1 MTDVVIA
8 GASGFI
14 GGHLSAAFRGE
25 GRTVRAIGR
34 GRSTDARWGDADDL
48 TRVVDGAGLVINL
61 AGKPVHARYNDASRN
76 EILRSRVETTRELGE
91 AIARAAT
98 PPPLWLNQ
106 STATAYSHST
116 DHAHTEADAT
126 GQQGFSE
133 DVARA
138 WEREFELAD
147 APATRKVAMRTTIAL
162 GHDSEATQLL
172 FRLARLGLGGPQ
184 IDGWWFAHDRYRGF
198 AADRGSAEAKAP
210 SRGRA
215 TRGRQRFSWIH
226 IDDVVGAV
234 RHIEATE
241 SIVGPVNF
249 AAPEASTNAELMRL
263 LRQIVGMPIGIPA
276 PRFVLEPATWL
287 LRTESELLLKSRW
300 VSPGALL
307 ASGYSFQQPRLDWS
321 LRDIWARMRAA
332 SVVE

>member
-14 GGHLSAAFRGE
+14 GSHLSAAFRRE
-25 GRTVRAIGR
+25 GRTVRTIGR
-34 GRSTDARWGDADDL
+34 GSAADAVWGDADGL
-48 TRVVDGAGLVINL
+48 TRVLDGAALLVNL
-61 AGKPVHARYNDASRN
+61 AGKPVHARYDDASRN
-76 EILRSRVETTRELGE
+76 EILRSRVQTTRELGE
-91 AIARAAT
+91 AVARAAA
-98 PPPLWLNQ
+98 PPALWLNQ
-106 STATAYSHST
+106 STATAYAHST
-116 DHAHTEADAT
+116 THAHTEDDPA

-147 APATRKVAMRTTIAL
+147 APATRKAVMRTTIAL
-162 GHDSEATQLL
+162 GHDSEATRLL

-184 IDGWWFAHDRYRGF
+184 IDGWWFPHNRYRGL
-198 AADRGSAEAKAP
+198 AADRGSGEATAP
-210 SRGRA
+210 SRGRG

-234 RHIEATE
+234 RHIEATP

-263 LRQIVGMPIGIPA
+263 LRQTVGMPIGIPA

-300 VSPGALL
+300 VAPGKLL
-307 ASGYSFQQPRLDWS
+307 ASGYAFQQPRLDWS
-321 LRDIWARMRAA
+321 LRDIWARMRTR
-332 SVVE
+332 

>member
-14 GGHLSAAFRGE
+14 GRHLAAAFRRDGRAV
-25 GRTVRAIGR
+25 RTVGR
-34 GRSTDARWGDADDL
+34 GAAADASWGDADSL
-48 TRVVDGAGLVINL
+48 THAVDGAALVINL
-61 AGKPVHARYNDASRN
+61 AGKPVHARYNDAARD
-76 EILRSRVETTRELGE
+76 EILRSRVATTRELGA
-91 AIARAAT
+91 AIARAAA
-98 PPPLWLNQ
+98 PPPVWLNQ

-116 DHAHTEADAT
+116 SHAHTESDPA

-138 WEREFELAD
+138 WERELELAD
-147 APATRKVAMRTTIAL
+147 TPATRKVAMRTTIAL

-184 IDGWWFAHDRYRGF
+184 IDGWWFPHDRYRGL
-198 AADRGSAEAKAP
+198 AADRGSEEAKAP
-210 SRGRA
+210 SRGRG
-215 TRGRQRFSWIH
+215 TRGWQRFSWIH

-234 RHIEATE
+234 RHIEATPGL
-241 SIVGPVNF
+241 SGPVNF
-249 AAPEASTNAELMRL
+249 AAPEASTNAELMRM
-263 LRQIVGMPIGIPA
+263 LRQTVGMPFGIPA

-300 VSPGALL
+300 VSPGKLL
-307 ASGYSFQQPRLDWS
+307 ASSYAFQQPRLDWS
-321 LRDIWARMRAA
+321 LRDIWGKMRAGTL
-332 SVVE
+332 VE